1 MISNFISDF
10 MVIGADFSI
19 LWQLL
24 SNFSAFEQ
32 ALCSQASN
40 FYPVFS
46 VTFPTNG
53 PFLLAFNLHFPEK
66 V

>member
-1 MISNFISDF
+1 

-40 FYPVFS
+40 FYPVFFS
-46 VTFPTNG
+46 NFSNKRALFTFI
-53 PFLLAFNLHFPEK
+53 
-66 V
+66 